1 MFKIITIMFHQTEML
16 NWYYT
21 MLLSIIL
28 CRKISEVIIHDQL
41 LLCNVCDM
49 VPSLSGLCAAY
60 IFILVFKP
68 ISTPPDDGRG
78 KFNCFS
84 AHERNEEFHFKSRNT
99 MGFPVCFPQAV
110 AFWGQEAY
118 VSFPGIKS

>member
-1 MFKIITIMFHQTEML
+1 ML
-16 NWYYT
+16 
-21 MLLSIIL
+21 SKV
-28 CRKISEVIIHDQL
+28 RDQAL
-41 LLCNVCDM
+41 QCNVCDT
-49 VPSLSGLCAAY
+49 VPSLSGLCATH

-68 ISTPPDDGRG
+68 ISTPPDDSLPANSTAFPHV
-78 KFNCFS
+78 K
-84 AHERNEEFHFKSRNT
+84 RNEELHFKSRNT